1 MFNWVSILIPFFIGI
16 YRYKHLDKSL
26 RLFFYFVVY
35 GTANEIVSRFVIYY
49 ELINHGGQT
58 NTQPTSHL
66 YLLLEF
72 LLLGFFYSHIL
83 EGVLRKRLMF
93 TIIILFEVYC
103 IINTLFL
110 QSIFEYPAVPQSLSK
125 IFLVTFSILFFYKVM
140 IEARIPNLWK
150 EPLIY
155 INLAVLIYYAGNL
168 FYSLL
173 FNLILDYSR
182 EFAILTNYYFVGL
195 NTLFYVLVAVG
206 FCKSD
211 RYQPVTGIK

>member
-1 MFNWVSILIPFFIGI
+1 MINWVSILIPFFIGI
-16 YRYKHLDKSL
+16 YRYKHLNRSL
-26 RLFFYFVVY
+26 RLFFYFVIY
-35 GTANEIVSRFVIYY
+35 GTTSEIVSRIVIHYGLITY
-49 ELINHGGQT
+49 EGRT
-58 NTQPTSHL
+58 NTLPISHL

-72 LLLGFFYSHIL
+72 LILGFFYSHIL
-83 EGVLRKRLMF
+83 KGIIHKRVIITL
-93 TIIILFEVYC
+93 IILFEIC
-103 IINTLFL
+103 CLINTLFL
-110 QSIFEYPAVPQSLSK
+110 QSIFVYPAVPLSLSK

-140 IEARIPNLWK
+140 TEARIPKLWE

-182 EFAILTNYYFVGL
+182 EFAILTNYYFAGL

-211 RYQPVTGIK
+211 R